1 MTSNDCGDHVD
12 NSVFRNQGSK
22 GDSKTTDSGD
32 AVQSFLNKVTNDV
45 ACLVD
50 IRAGT
55 RQIQGPSLLRDG
67 NATIDSNTNQQGQF
81 FNRKISH
88 IDLKSRT
95 PSPSFQ
101 VDDSSVTVYEETVS
115 EWSEQATNCDEVT
128 TDERKDTE
136 SEAQS
141 MIQDLVE
148 KAKEDA
154 SPDRPIYV
162 VVNFIVNNGNLTL
175 NQTSRVC
182 QTSDSAT
189 QT

>member
-1 MTSNDCGDHVD
+1 MTSNNCGDHVD
-12 NSVFRNQGSK
+12 NSVFRNQSK
-22 GDSKTTDSGD
+22 GDTKTTDSGD
-32 AVQSFLNKVTNDV
+32 AVQNFLNKITNDV

-55 RQIQGPSLLRDG
+55 RQIEAPSLLRDES
-67 NATIDSNTNQQGQF
+67 ATNDSIHNQQDQF
-81 FNRKISH
+81 FNRKISR
-88 IDLKSRT
+88 IVLKSRT

-101 VDDSSVTVYEETVS
+101 VDDSSVTVYEETAS
-115 EWSEQATNCDEVT
+115 EWSEQATSCDEVT
-128 TDERKDTE
+128 TDERKNAE

-141 MIQDLVE
+141 MIQELVE

-182 QTSDSAT
+182 QTTDSAT

>member
-1 MTSNDCGDHVD
+1 MTSNNCGDHVD
-12 NSVFRNQGSK
+12 NSVFHNQSK
-22 GDSKTTDSGD
+22 GDNKTTDSGD
-32 AVQSFLNKVTNDV
+32 AIQSFLNKVTNDV

-50 IRAGT
+50 IRAGS
-55 RQIQGPSLLRDG
+55 RQIEAPSLLRDES
-67 NATIDSNTNQQGQF
+67 ATNDSNHTYDQDQF
-81 FNRKISH
+81 FNRKISR
-88 IDLKSRT
+88 IVLKSRT

-101 VDDSSVTVYEETVS
+101 VDDSSVTVYEETAS
-115 EWSEQATNCDEVT
+115 EWSEQATICDEVT
-128 TDERKDTE
+128 TDERKDAE

-141 MIQDLVE
+141 MIQELVE